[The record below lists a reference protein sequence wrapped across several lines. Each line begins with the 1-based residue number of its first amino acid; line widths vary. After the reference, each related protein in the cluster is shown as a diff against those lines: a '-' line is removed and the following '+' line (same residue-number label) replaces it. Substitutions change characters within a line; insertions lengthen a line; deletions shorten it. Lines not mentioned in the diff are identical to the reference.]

1 MTNSAPQ
8 PSRRHFLSW
17 AGIAAG
23 AITVAACNTAPRTG
37 STGGQTGALGAP
49 AAGKTGGRGAL
60 TWWDQFNPLQELQ
73 RKTFSTFTSQG
84 GPKVGYTVYNPNDQG
99 KALQLAFSSKQ
110 MPDVFTLAGIE
121 VPPTVLLAQ
130 KWFSPLADAE
140 TITKALP
147 EGTVVDGIHRL
158 DGALYSFPIFS
169 FRQYDALLWSNR
181 AILKKAGLD
190 PDSQPK
196 SWEEVRAA
204 ARRVKQSGTAG
215 IILPLKFAERMSAFV
230 QQLAQAAGFP
240 GVQGIGRGDGLNLK
254 TGEFAYDDD
263 TYVQAI
269 EFLLSFKKD
278 GTLFPAST
286 SLDARAGRARW
297 AANAAGFVFDGPYN
311 AGVINGDF
319 KTFLP
324 QLAVAGIPT
333 PDGSDPVITRAP
345 TGGTFWVSAQS
356 DKVDKASQLL
366 QLLAGKDYQSGL
378 ANAMDQPPL
387 DLDAVADSQAH
398 ETYKQVIE
406 MFKKQV
412 FLGPSPEARN
422 PKVSQAI
429 GAMAP
434 VEPGLGA
441 IIQGVFS
448 GQVTDVK
455 GALSKLSDGTN
466 AAREAAIAKSG
477 GAVTAADW
485 KFENWTRGKDFTTED
500 YKK

>member
-1 MTNSAPQ
+1 MTDFASK
-8 PSRRHFLSW
+8 PSRRQFLSV
-17 AGIAAG
+17 ASIAAG
-23 AITVAACNTAPRTG
+23 TITVAACDTAPKTAG
-37 STGGQTGALGAP
+37 PGGQAGP
-49 AAGKTGGRGAL
+49 PVAGKTGGSGAVK
-60 TWWDQFNPLQELQ
+60 WWDQFNPLQELQ
-73 RKTFSTFTSQG
+73 RKTFSAFTDKG
-84 GPKVGYTVYNPNDQG
+84 GPKVDYTVYNPNDQG

-121 VPPTVLLAQ
+121 VPASVLLAQ
-130 KWFSPLADAE
+130 SWFSPLADGDA
-140 TITKALP
+140 ITKALP
-147 EGTVVDGIHRL
+147 QGTIVDGVHSF
-158 DGALYSFPIFS
+158 DGSLYSFPIFS

-181 AILKKAGLD
+181 QILEKAGID
-190 PDSQPK
+190 PQNQPK
-196 SWEEVRAA
+196 SWDDVRAA
-204 ARRVKQSGTAG
+204 ARKVKQTGTAG
-215 IILPLKFAERMSAFV
+215 LVLPLKFPERMSAFV

-278 GTLFPAST
+278 GTLFAAST

-297 AANAAGFVFDGPYN
+297 AAGAAGFIFDGPYN
-311 AGVINGDF
+311 VGVINGDF
-319 KTFLP
+319 KKLLP
-324 QLAVAGIPT
+324 QLAVTGIPT
-333 PDGSDPVITRAP
+333 PDGSDPVLTRAP

-356 DKVDKASQLL
+356 DKVDRASELL
-366 QLLAGKDYQSGL
+366 KLLTGKDYQSGL

-387 DLDAVADSQAH
+387 DLAAVAGSQAH

-412 FLGPSPEARN
+412 FLGPTPEARN

-429 GAMAP
+429 GAMSP

-448 GQVTDVK
+448 GQVKDIK
-455 GALSKLSDGTN
+455 SALTKLSDDTN
-466 AAREAAIAKSG
+466 AAREAAIGKSG
-477 GAVTAADW
+477 GAVSPADW
-485 KFENWTRGKDFTTED
+485 KFENWTRGKDYTSED
-500 YKK
+500 YPK